1 MIPFRPVIPRL
12 ILLPSVLSVSGRELR
27 KSAVLRGMAAPF
39 SSVTFRLKQKVSPSG
54 KVEWTV
60 VNDNGGYQKGE
71 SVVK

>member
-1 MIPFRPVIPRL
+1 
-12 ILLPSVLSVSGRELR
+12 
-27 KSAVLRGMAAPF
+27 MAAPF
-39 SSVTFRLKQKVSPSG
+39 SSVTLGELKQKVSPSG

>member
-1 MIPFRPVIPRL
+1 
-12 ILLPSVLSVSGRELR
+12 STQG
-27 KSAVLRGMAAPF
+27 GMAAPF